1 MTSNEEQSRI
11 NELLQQEI
19 HISRQLLGILQS
31 ENQALSSNDHDAIRR
46 LIPDKQQAIDT
57 MGSLAQQRQSLLKNA
72 GFSEDKKGMEAF
84 IRQCGL
90 MSRDLLEQY
99 WRQLGTAASGCQ
111 RQNEINGI
119 IISASS
125 RYTKNALSILK
136 GQRPGNELHYGPNGE
151 KISTANSTTFA
162 KA

>member
-1 MTSNEEQSRI
+1 MTTTDEENRI
-11 NELLQQEI
+11 NDLLQQEI
-19 HISRQLLGILQS
+19 HISQQLLGILQS
-31 ENQALSSNDHDAIRR
+31 ENLALSSNDHDALRQ
-46 LIPDKQQAIDT
+46 LIPNKQQAIDT
-57 MGSLAQQRQSLLKNA
+57 LGSLAQQRQSLLKNA

-84 IRQCGL
+84 IKQCGH
-90 MSRDLLEQY
+90 MSSGLLEQY
-99 WRQLGTAASGCQ
+99 WRQLSTAASGCQ

-125 RYTKNALSILK
+125 RYTRNALSLLK

-151 KISTANSTTFA
+151 KISTAYSTTFA